1 MKKSHME
8 TPVIRR
14 AVEEDIKGLIL
25 LYAEFHDFH
34 VRGVPDRLCN
44 PASMTD
50 TDETTLVNSLRS
62 ILQQDDAA
70 IFVADAGGTLVGLAE
85 VYLRQDE
92 PHPLIVAHRYGY
104 LQSLIVSTQFRRSG
118 IGRQLVFASH
128 RWAKERGAT
137 EMQLD
142 IWEFREGPLHF
153 YEHLGY
159 RTLKRHLVVD
169 LIDTKLPD

>member
-14 AVEEDIKGLIL
+14 AVEEDINGLIP

-34 VRGVPDRLCN
+34 VRGVPDRLCS
-44 PASMTD
+44 PDSMTD
-50 TDETTLVNSLRS
+50 TDETTLLNSLRS
-62 ILQQDDAA
+62 ILQRDAAA

-104 LQSLIVSTQFRRSG
+104 LQSLIVSARFRKSG

-142 IWEFREGPLHF
+142 IWEFPAGPLHF
-153 YEHLGY
+153 YEDLGY

-169 LIDTKLPD
+169 LI